1 MKLKSFHR
9 TGLLPAFL
17 FIFTAGQSRA
27 ELPPDAQK
35 AVDKGI
41 LAAKDAQDYL
51 LAVHYFQEARKIAPG
66 EPDIYYKLGVAE
78 SNIPGREL
86 RAICWLEAYLAL
98 DPTVPNAAAV
108 KKQIDVLDVKSQS
121 RLSKII
127 KPVQDAANKI
137 SDADDRHVLIGFAGL
152 LAEAGDVA
160 GALKVA
166 DTFTGWKGDAY
177 AEIARGQ
184 ADNGDFEGALKTI
197 REIDRD
203 DVRNVAQYRAKE
215 ESAIATIQIEKGCD
229 VAGAKETLRSA
240 LSEADS
246 IQDKD
251 TKDDALSDIAE
262 ASKIIPFKAS
272 NGYRWG
278 AVTMGER
285 GAASDA
291 EDYSFKASQGKSDA
305 GETVVRARIQAAVQP
320 ATPVIKVS
328 DWLHLLDDDLN
339 TEPFLDFAN
348 YLASLP
354 SSGDAQKQ
362 FSAFRD
368 AAKIIIKAQNCID
381 VMLKLQARQP
391 AAAPDPDAIAR
402 NNADQIQGD
411 YARATAINNLIDS
424 ELKVGDVIG
433 AQKTADLFKRNFGS
447 DPGWYI
453 LARCKIGESQA
464 KAGDMTGAHETFASA
479 LQIANPIQDA
489 FWKSTCQGYIATAQ
503 ANSGDIAG
511 AQKTADLIQ
520 DIPPQGKRIEPLIAI
535 AVAQV
540 KAGDIAGAH
549 ETFASAL
556 KDANQMPDASN
567 KSVYQCE
574 IAVAQA
580 KAGDIA
586 GAQKTADFIQDTLQ
600 KGLALCAIAG
610 AQAIAGDF
618 AGAQKN
624 TDLIL
629 DPGSKSCSQYNIAFF
644 QANAGNIS
652 GAQKSAD
659 LIQDANYKSMAQK
672 AIADAQ
678 AKQSH

>member
-433 AQKTADLFKRNFGS
+433 AQKTADL
-447 DPGWYI
+447 
-453 LARCKIGESQA
+453 
-464 KAGDMTGAHETFASA
+464 
-479 LQIANPIQDA
+479 
-489 FWKSTCQGYIATAQ
+489 
-503 ANSGDIAG
+503 
-511 AQKTADLIQ
+511 IQ